1 MFGIS
6 LFRWNRKLA
15 ERKIEGVGMDLF
27 RNQFFCVFLMKHLIR
42 IRVLLCNNHLNSDA
56 VSLTKFMAKE
66 NKNNG
71 IRNYY
76 KKYA

>member
-1 MFGIS
+1 
-6 LFRWNRKLA
+6 
-15 ERKIEGVGMDLF
+15 
-27 RNQFFCVFLMKHLIR
+27 MKHLVR
-42 IRVLLCNNHLNSDA
+42 IRVLLCNNHLNSDV

-66 NKNNG
+66 NKKNG

>member
-1 MFGIS
+1 
-6 LFRWNRKLA
+6 
-15 ERKIEGVGMDLF
+15 
-27 RNQFFCVFLMKHLIR
+27 MKHVIS

-66 NKNNG
+66 NKNWNTKL
-71 IRNYY
+71 YH